1 MLFQV
6 FLLSII
12 LGFIIGFLVGGFIE
26 WDKATQVIKEL
37 KSDLRV
43 AYRETD
49 DLSMRHSTPVL
60 SLSVRLV
67 DNVES
72 KAKGNCC

>member
-37 KSDLRV
+37 KSDLRIAHQENDELYEHIYALALRQFV
-43 AYRETD
+43 G
-49 DLSMRHSTPVL
+49 
-60 SLSVRLV
+60 
-67 DNVES
+67 
-72 KAKGNCC
+72 K

>member
-49 DLSMRHSTPVL
+49 DLYEALHASSQPIRQA
-60 SLSVRLV
+60 R
-67 DNVES
+67 
-72 KAKGNCC
+72 G